1 MKYPRLW
8 SRLYNTPLAIGFDK
22 LRVIEGVFRK
32 HLTAS
37 HLDEPLASLSRSESN
52 GRRHIPSQMV
62 VLP

>member
-37 HLDEPLASLSRSESN
+37 HLDEPLAS
-52 GRRHIPSQMV
+52 
-62 VLP
+62 